1 MDLIKWIIKSII
13 GLFKTALV
21 MFGSVIIIA
30 ILMMGVVIGM
40 FL

>member
-1 MDLIKWIIKSII
+1 MDFIKWIVKSIV
-13 GLFKTALV
+13 GLFKTALI
-21 MFGSVIIIA
+21 MFGTVIIVA

>member
-1 MDLIKWIIKSII
+1 MDFIKWIIKSII

>member
-1 MDLIKWIIKSII
+1 MDMLKWIVNAIV
-13 GLFKTALV
+13 GLFKMALI

-30 ILMMGVVIGM
+30 ILMMGVIIGM

>member
-1 MDLIKWIIKSII
+1 MDFIKWIVKSII
-13 GLFKTALV
+13 GLFKMALV
-21 MFGSVIIIA
+21 IFGSVIIIA

>member
-1 MDLIKWIIKSII
+1 MEFIKWTVKSII
-13 GLFKTALV
+13 GLFKMALAV
-21 MFGSVIIIA
+21 FGSVIIIA

>member
-1 MDLIKWIIKSII
+1 MELIKWMVKSIV
-13 GLFKTALV
+13 GLFKTAIIV
-21 MFGSVIIIA
+21 FGSVIIIA